1 MSAPSSP
8 PTEVTAAVLDST
20 TVELSWIV
28 PPTTHHNGI
37 IRHFVIIITEINT
50 GSEFQ
55 LTSEATL
62 EVVSSLHPF
71 YTYEVVVAAVTTDI
85 GPLSDSIVFQLPEDG
100 KMQVFVITILI
111 FSLSSNSSQWTTYKP
126 HS

>member
-1 MSAPSSP
+1 M
-8 PTEVTAAVLDST
+8 
-20 TVELSWIV
+20 

-71 YTYEVVVAAVTTDI
+71 YTYEVVVAAVTTDT

-100 KMQVFVITILI
+100 KMQVFVLTILI
-111 FSLSSNSSQWTTYKP
+111 FSLSSNSSQRTTYKP

>member
-1 MSAPSSP
+1 M
-8 PTEVTAAVLDST
+8 
-20 TVELSWIV
+20 

-50 GSEFQ
+50 GSKFQ
-55 LTSEATL
+55 LTSEATS

-85 GPLSDSIVFQLPEDG
+85 GPFSDSIVFQLPEDG
-100 KMQVFVITILI
+100 KMQIFVITILI